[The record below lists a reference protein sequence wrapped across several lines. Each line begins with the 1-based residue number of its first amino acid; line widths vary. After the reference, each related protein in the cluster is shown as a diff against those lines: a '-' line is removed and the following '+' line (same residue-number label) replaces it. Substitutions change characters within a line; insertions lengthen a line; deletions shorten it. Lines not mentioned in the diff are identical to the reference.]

1 MAAPN
6 TAFLLLI
13 SQVINSLNIPFSKFL
28 NEENNLK

>member
-13 SQVINSLNIPFSKFL
+13 SQVINSLNILFSKFL